1 MRVMSALIAALMS
14 LTARPMNCSSL
25 ASSIGLVVDI
35 ERPSIRFEMCLRRS
49 NHVTYMPVWLYI
61 GRWPGPSSPSPTAG
75 RCSSCCSSGPTPWA
89 SSSSGS
95 GSASPRP
102 PSTCGCCARPAW
114 SMCAPRPSAASTSS
128 IRHRWPSSMR
138 GWRRIASSGSA
149 ASTRW
154 NGTSTRWRTDAMPA
168 TYADGALRFERRFA
182 HPVEKV
188 WRAVSEPAEL
198 AHWFPCRVEA
208 GELRVGAKLHFVF
221 PEEVGIEMDGE
232 VTAFEP
238 PRLLAFTWGED
249 ELRFEL
255 EPHGDGGTLLRFT
268 DVIAE
273 QDKAARDAAGWD
285 V

>member
-1 MRVMSALIAALMS
+1 
-14 LTARPMNCSSL
+14 
-25 ASSIGLVVDI
+25 
-35 ERPSIRFEMCLRRS
+35 
-49 NHVTYMPVWLYI
+49 
-61 GRWPGPSSPSPTAG
+61 
-75 RCSSCCSSGPTPWA
+75 
-89 SSSSGS
+89 
-95 GSASPRP
+95 
-102 PSTCGCCARPAW
+102 
-114 SMCAPRPSAASTSS
+114 
-128 IRHRWPSSMR
+128 
-138 GWRRIASSGSA
+138 
-149 ASTRW
+149 
-154 NGTSTRWRTDAMPA
+154 MPA

-285 V
+285 VCLARLDQRLAGEATGAPEWRAFYEEYERLGFPTGAPVPTE